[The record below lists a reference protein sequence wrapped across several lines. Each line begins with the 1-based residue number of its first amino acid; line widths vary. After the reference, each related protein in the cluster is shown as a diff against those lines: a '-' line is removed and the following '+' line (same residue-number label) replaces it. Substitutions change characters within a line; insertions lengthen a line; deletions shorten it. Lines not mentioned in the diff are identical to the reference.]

1 MDVVEN
7 LLNKMITPSWIRDFY
22 QVFAS
27 LIAILAIAALLG
39 QGVVHP
45 SDTNQM
51 EAFLAL
57 EGTPLAV
64 LYRLLELFSAP
75 TGWIEDVMEYITA
88 STQRAQ
94 IIGDFAA
101 IFGLAVSFFLVPDI
115 NANPIPAPSVQA
127 STWWIAYATTMQTD
141 INEGFF
147 NDNSCFMLVCL
158 VLLWGFYG
166 IRSLF
171 FHKETSCRC
180 ELDFV
185 QLGFAALYFARIFI
199 PIIFSGHPKYRSNDT
214 AYPYL

>member
-7 LLNKMITPSWIRDFY
+7 LLNKMITPFWIRGFY
-22 QVFAS
+22 QVLAS
-27 LIAILAIAALLG
+27 LIALLAIAAFLG
-39 QGVVHP
+39 QGKVHP

-57 EGTPLAV
+57 QGTPLAV
-64 LYRLLELFSAP
+64 LYKVLELFSVP
-75 TGWIEDVMEYITA
+75 TGWIADVAEYLAA

-94 IIGDFAA
+94 VIGDFAA

-115 NANPIPAPSVQA
+115 NANPIPAPSLQA
-127 STWWIAYATTMQTD
+127 STWWITYAATMQTD

-158 VLLWGFYG
+158 ALLWGFYG

-171 FHKETSCRC
+171 FS
-180 ELDFV
+180 
-185 QLGFAALYFARIFI
+185 
-199 PIIFSGHPKYRSNDT
+199 
-214 AYPYL
+214 